1 VAGRTRS
8 RAPYV
13 HDVGDMSISWI
24 DPAQV
29 LEKSPMSAPSEFGL
43 FLAVLFA
50 MGLHGVIRVA
60 RRVNNMAPCGMSMV
74 CRLFMVSRLMM
85 LGGFRMVTRGVRK
98 VL

>member
-1 VAGRTRS
+1 VKRVRPDGQAGPPVIRIGRDRS
-8 RAPYV
+8 
-13 HDVGDMSISWI
+13 IL
-24 DPAQV
+24 AQG

-43 FLAVLFA
+43 FLAVLFG

-60 RRVNNMAPCGMSMV
+60 PRVNNMTPCGMSMV

>member
-1 VAGRTRS
+1 
-8 RAPYV
+8 
-13 HDVGDMSISWI
+13 
-24 DPAQV
+24 

-60 RRVNNMAPCGMSMV
+60 PRVNNMTPCGMSMV
-74 CRLFMVSRLMM
+74 RRLFMVSRLMM
-85 LGGFRMVTRGVRK
+85 LGGFRMVTRGMRK